1 MLIVTSFTTPVETGG
16 GGKGGV
22 VIGRPEL
29 SLQNETGGGG
39 KGGVVIG
46 RP

>member
-1 MLIVTSFTTPVETGG
+1 
-16 GGKGGV
+16 V